1 MKRFKVLVAASSGSH
16 LSRLFAGGVA
26 KYTSSRDDWDTR
38 FIMGREDDMPADE
51 LARERFDGAIV
62 AFLHPPEPLVA
73 AGIPIFRLWAFPAL
87 VPDVHGRHPPLP
99 RSPFHEIISDEIP
112 TGRLVAS
119 YFLERGFRNFA
130 FAGGLQFG
138 PWSDAR
144 EASFVEAL
152 RKCGYAC
159 HVYPYGGR
167 NAPRLFSH
175 SKREDARTAKW
186 LKSLPKPVAIFTA
199 YDRRGEQIL
208 RCCRNLGL
216 AVPKTVAVVGMD
228 NDETICWSCVPPLSS
243 VEQNLPETGQLA
255 ARDLDRLMRGWR
267 PPGGTLEIHTSASGI
282 VTRASSDVRLN
293 PVSVLVDRARNLMA
307 DKADPPASVGEL
319 ARRLRVS
326 ERLLRLR
333 FRQSTGKSPHE
344 AMAAARL
351 DRAMRMITETK
362 APLAEIAAEC
372 GFADASHMSKAFS
385 AAFGKSPAAFRGGD
399 RG

>member
-26 KYTSSRDDWDTR
+26 KYASSRDDWDTR
-38 FIMGREDDMPADE
+38 FIMGREDDPPERE
-51 LARERFDGAIV
+51 LEQERFDGAIV
-62 AFLHPPEPLVA
+62 AFRDSVVNLVA
-73 AGIPIFRLWAFPAL
+73 PGAPVIHLW
-87 VPDVHGRHPPLP
+87 
-99 RSPFHEIISDEIP
+99 P
-112 TGRLVAS
+112 TGALSPDENRRHRIVADEVRTGEIVAA
-119 YFLERGFRNFA
+119 YFIERGFRNFA

-175 SKREDARTAKW
+175 AKREDARTAKW

-208 RCCRNLGL
+208 RCGRNLGL

-255 ARDLDRLMRGWR
+255 ARNLDRLMRGWR

-293 PVSVLVDRARNLMA
+293 PVSVLVDRARSLMA

>member
-26 KYTSSRDDWDTR
+26 KYACSRDDWDTR
-38 FIMGREDDMPADE
+38 FIMGREDDPPE
-51 LARERFDGAIV
+51 RERERERFDGAIV
-62 AFLHPPEPLVA
+62 AFRDSVVNLVA
-73 AGIPIFRLWAFPAL
+73 PGAPVIHLW
-87 VPDVHGRHPPLP
+87 
-99 RSPFHEIISDEIP
+99 P
-112 TGRLVAS
+112 TGDLPPDENRRHRIVADES
-119 YFLERGFRNFA
+119 CTGEIVAAYFIERGFRNFA

-152 RKCGYAC
+152 RKCGYGC
-159 HVYPYGGR
+159 EVYPYGGR
-167 NAPRLFSH
+167 NAPRVFSH
-175 SKREDARTAKW
+175 AKREDARTAKW

-228 NDETICWSCVPPLSS
+228 NDETICWSCAPPLSS
-243 VEQNLPETGQLA
+243 VEQNLPETGLLA
-255 ARDLDRLMRGWR
+255 ARNLDRLMRGWR
-267 PPGGTLEIHTSASGI
+267 PPGGTLELRTSASGI

-293 PVSVLVDRARNLMA
+293 PVSVLVDRARSLMA

-344 AMAAARL
+344 AMAEARL

-362 APLAEIAAEC
+362 SPLTEIAAEC